1 MNCDEF
7 LPALET
13 GGFFRRRAA
22 CRHAARCSACAHTL
36 AAWRALKH
44 ELTAAPPLNGRQ
56 RDLWTSV
63 ARPGQVRPRAN
74 YTGRRAALAV
84 AAAVLLMVSWWSL
97 RSPNP
102 RPPEPRAAPAQIA
115 QVTVVPISLESIARE
130 VFPLEQR
137 LEQMETELAAL
148 SRRAALADL
157 KRQTETLLEAYH
169 YR

>member
-22 CRHAARCSACAHTL
+22 RRHAARCSACAQTL

-44 ELTAAPPLNGRQ
+44 GLTAAPPLTGRQ

-63 ARPGQVRPRAN
+63 AQPRQVRPRAN
-74 YTGRRAALAV
+74 YTRGRAALAV
-84 AAAVLLMVSWWSL
+84 AAAVLLAVSWWSL
-97 RSPNP
+97 RSYNP
-102 RPPEPRAAPAQIA
+102 RPPEQPATPSQIA

-148 SRRAALADL
+148 SRRAAFADL
-157 KRQTETLLEAYH
+157 KRQTETLLQAYR
-169 YR
+169 Y